1 MLYKKH
7 SQKHKKSNDRAN
19 AVTHKPDSAMKSSL
33 LEDIYLFIG
42 LVSINPNKFINIFF
56 LFLITKNPLMI

>member
-1 MLYKKH
+1 
-7 SQKHKKSNDRAN
+7 
-19 AVTHKPDSAMKSSL
+19 MKSSL

-42 LVSINPNKFINIFF
+42 LVSINSSKLINFFF

>member
-1 MLYKKH
+1 
-7 SQKHKKSNDRAN
+7 
-19 AVTHKPDSAMKSSL
+19 MKSSL